1 MWQPITT
8 MNSLLAPR
16 RSRLVRQASRLL
28 LLALLFL
35 TGSARAQTGAGT
47 ALAFDGVN
55 DYVSIS
61 NSAALNAYPLTV
73 AA

>member
-1 MWQPITT
+1 M
-8 MNSLLAPR
+8 SVA
-16 RSRLVRQASRLL
+16 
-28 LLALLFL
+28 LALVFFAALWFV
-35 TGSARAQTGAGT
+35 APPAHAQTGAGT